1 MTVVRMRDIATTTIG
16 PRVGVQ
22 IGRLP
27 TGATSETVVPIP
39 IDPRR
44 PTAVI
49 DMVVM
54 EVVTPIGLN
63 LVAAAGDTKA
73 RRCTI
78 LGRLRVTSP
87 SVQTVLQARPASLPH
102 PHNLVTSAEVEVID
116 AAALEV
122 EVVVAAEDFHQCI
135 SQSVTFL
142 PTP

>member
-16 PRVGVQ
+16 LRAGAR
-22 IGRLP
+22 IGRPP

-44 PTAVI
+44 RTAVI
-49 DMVVM
+49 DMVAM
-54 EVVTPIGLN
+54 EVVTPTGLN
-63 LVAAAGDTKA
+63 LVGAAGDTKA

-87 SVQTVLQARPASLPH
+87 SVQMVPQAPPASLPH
-102 PHNLVTSAEVEVID
+102 RHKLVTSTEAEVID
-116 AAALEV
+116 AEALEAEAV
-122 EVVVAAEDFHQCI
+122 AAAEDFHQFI
-135 SQSVTFL
+135 SQSATFL